1 MGRDWHLLSTQD
13 WKVYKRFI
21 LRPWKIP
28 PWTENQ
34 QGILRT
40 LEIPIVQAAG
50 PAASSQADVCTARSD
65 LQGEHQNAVTGY
77 CSTSTHGMLPVTA
90 AHAHMGCS
98 WFPQHMSTQYAAEM
112 VKRGRDTALWRMPSV
127 CVKSLVQS
135 GYWREGSQ
143 ILLRHPGLFVCLVCG
158 AGDWSADSNSLG
170 KYSVTASSQQT
181 LH

>member
-98 WFPQHMSTQYAAEM
+98 WFPQHMSMSTQDAAEM

-127 CVKSLVQS
+127 CVWSPWFNLGTEEKEVRSCCDIQVF
-135 GYWREGSQ
+135 
-143 ILLRHPGLFVCLVCG
+143 LFVLSVV
-158 AGDWSADSNSLG
+158 LG
-170 KYSVTASSQQT
+170 TEVQT
-181 LH
+181 QIA